1 MTAGKTFVCAALA
14 LAAFAGCR
22 AVENEL
28 PATWRRHLRPKVD
41 DGGGTILLS
50 FDDRN
55 FAGWTAALPI
65 FDKYRAHATFF
76 VSGPIDKPAI
86 DTMKLL
92 VEKGHTVGLHGL
104 GHRNAD
110 KAIADMGADLYWKE
124 EIEPQLNICRMLEI
138 PVDTFAY
145 PNCRRTDET
154 DALFFSKGFTY
165 VRGSAGLT
173 PHDPKGVKQ
182 AGRKPLSVCDGAFI
196 PASGIATNRM
206 LRTLILG
213 AYYHTDTNDLV
224 KCIERAHTRDEA
236 LVLTSHDIAE
246 NPNGISMPVSWLELV
261 LAKAEDL
268 GMAVV
273 GYDELPD
280 PRKK

>member
-1 MTAGKTFVCAALA
+1 MNRACLLSVAALA
-14 LAAFAGCR
+14 LLAPAGCR
-22 AVENEL
+22 FVESEL
-28 PATWRRHLRPKVD
+28 PASWRRHMRPKVG
-41 DGGGTILLS
+41 DGQGTILLS

-55 FAGWTAALPI
+55 FAGWKAAIPI

-76 VSGPIDKPAI
+76 VNGPIDKSAI

-92 VEKGHTVGLHGL
+92 SEKGHSVGLHGL

-110 KAIADMGADLYWKE
+110 KALADMGADLYWKE
-124 EIEPQLNICRMLEI
+124 EIEPQLNTCRMLGI
-138 PVDTFAY
+138 PISSFAY
-145 PNCRRTDET
+145 PNCRRTDEA
-154 DALFFSKGFTY
+154 DALFFSKGFAY
-165 VRGSAGLT
+165 VRGSTGLA
-173 PHDPKGVKQ
+173 PYDPKGVKQ

-196 PASGIATNRM
+196 PASGIVTNRM
-206 LRTLILG
+206 LRTTILG

-224 KCIERAHTRDEA
+224 RCIERAHERDEA

-246 NPNGISMPVSWLELV
+246 RPNGIGMPVAWLELI
-261 LAKAEDL
+261 LSKADEL

-280 PRKK
+280 PRRK